1 MPCLAFA
8 SNFISVMVIG
18 LLGPAVP
25 AIIQELGIGYARA
38 GLFFTAGSLAFLFST
53 PLGGMAS
60 DSSNRKI
67 LFAMV
72 ALFLAFGLIGLAL
85 APTYALILAAIFFF
99 SLFGGAA
106 ISMGQGIMMDLYPAR
121 RERLLTVQALFASLG
136 SFVAPLLVALN
147 YAGGVSWRWPYV
159 EAAII
164 ALLLFLAVLLSP
176 IPKAL
181 EKKMSWGELRH
192 VLGNSRVLASAFLL
206 FLAIAPEWGFAFWL
220 AEHFKTELRV
230 SLQLSSAVVSVFL
243 VGMISGRLFT
253 ARMAGRLPPRR
264 IAQIGLLLAMSGLG
278 VFLVV
283 PSIPVKVL
291 AILIYG
297 LGVAPVFPL
306 LMACGTSAAP
316 DQTGPATGVL
326 YAFVSLGSMVFPLV
340 LGALASAVG
349 IRRSYACIELVLL
362 GLLIAV
368 TLLRKMLF
376 TPSRPDPA
384 D

>member
-1 MPCLAFA
+1 MPYLAFA
-8 SNFISVMVIG
+8 SNFLSVMVIG

-25 AIIQELGIGYARA
+25 AIIQELHISYARA

-53 PLGGMAS
+53 PLGGIAS
-60 DSSNRKI
+60 DTPNRKT

-72 ALFLAFGLIGLAL
+72 ALLLALGLIGLAL
-85 APTYALILAAIFFF
+85 SPTYALILAAIFFF

-106 ISMGQGIMMDLYPAR
+106 ISMGQSIMMDLYPAR

-159 EAAII
+159 EAAIL
-164 ALLLFLAVLLSP
+164 AFLLFLAVLLNPLPRAS
-176 IPKAL
+176 
-181 EKKMSWGELRH
+181 KKNLSWGDVRH

-206 FLAIAPEWGFAFWL
+206 LLAIAPEWGFAFWL

-243 VGMISGRLFT
+243 VGMITGRLFT
-253 ARMAGRLPPRR
+253 SRLAGRLPPRR
-264 IAQIGLLLAMSGLG
+264 IVQVGLILAMSGLG
-278 VFLVV
+278 VFLLV
-283 PSIPVKVL
+283 PSIPVKVI
-291 AILIYG
+291 AILVYG

-316 DQTGPATGVL
+316 DRTGPATGVL
-326 YAFVSLGSMVFPLV
+326 YAFVSLGSMLFPLL
-340 LGALASAVG
+340 LGALASVVG
-349 IRRSYACIELVLL
+349 IRRSYAFIELVLL

-376 TPSRPDPA
+376 TPSRAGPTE
-384 D
+384 